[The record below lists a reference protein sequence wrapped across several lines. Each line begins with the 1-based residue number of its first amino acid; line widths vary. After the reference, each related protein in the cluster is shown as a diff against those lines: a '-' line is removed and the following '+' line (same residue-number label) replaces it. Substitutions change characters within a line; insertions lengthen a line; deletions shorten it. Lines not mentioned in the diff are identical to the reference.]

1 MVDGREGF
9 DVIYLDFAQAFDKV
23 PRERLLNKVRA
34 HGIRGR
40 VLGWIRGWLT
50 GRRQRVVLN
59 GKFSSWE
66 DVLSGVP
73 QGSVLGPLLFLIFVN
88 DMDDTVEHL
97 VSILR
102 KFADDTKLGKKV
114 MTEMERQEL
123 QEALDRLCEWASMWG
138 MQFNVSKC
146 KVMHMG
152 HANPKFSYSMNGQE
166 LEETEEERD
175 IGVVISSNMKPTAQ
189 CAEAARSKDC
199 PGCSCTNNTGIPL
212 QRQACFHETLQ
223 AVCTAPP
230 GILHSGMGSMDLSG
244 QGMPGKSA
252 TESSETGVRASQ
264 HIL

>member
-1 MVDGREGF
+1 
-9 DVIYLDFAQAFDKV
+9 
-23 PRERLLNKVRA
+23 
-34 HGIRGR
+34 
-40 VLGWIRGWLT
+40 
-50 GRRQRVVLN
+50 VVLI

-73 QGSVLGPLLFLIFVN
+73 QGSVLGPLLFLIFIN

-97 VSILR
+97 VSILL

-114 MTEMERQEL
+114 MTERERQEL

-152 HANPKFSYSMNGQE
+152 HTNPKFSYSMNGHE

-175 IGVVISSNMKPTAQ
+175 IGVVISSNRSPVLSS
-189 CAEAARSKDC
+189 SKDC
-199 PGCSCTNNTGIPL
+199 PRCSWTNNTGIPL
-212 QRQACFHETLQ
+212 QRQACFHETIQ

-230 GILHSGMGSMDLSG
+230 GIFHSGMGSMD
-244 QGMPGKSA
+244 
-252 TESSETGVRASQ
+252 
-264 HIL
+264 